1 MNEITALSR
10 VYVDTNIFV
19 YFIEGSEQFFPVAK
33 KLFEHIDAVGAQI
46 VTSEITVAEC
56 VYKPSMKQDRKLISI
71 YEELF
76 EKSGTIELFPLDGLL
91 TKQAAF
97 HGSQLGLKLIDA
109 IHYESALQARCDVFV
124 SADKRFKSGPHMRIL
139 QFSE

>member
-1 MNEITALSR
+1 MNDITALSR

-19 YFIEGSEQFFPVAK
+19 YFIEGSEKFFSRVE
-33 KLFEHIDAVGAQI
+33 KLFEHIGVVGAQI

-56 VYKPSMKQDRKLISI
+56 VYKPSQQQHQKLIAI

-76 EKSGTIELFPLDGLL
+76 EKSGTIELFALGGQL
-91 TKQAAF
+91 TKQAAI

-109 IHYESALQARCDVFV
+109 IHYESALLAGCDFFV
-124 SADKRFKSGPHMRIL
+124 SADMRFKSGPKMRVL
-139 QFSE
+139 HFS